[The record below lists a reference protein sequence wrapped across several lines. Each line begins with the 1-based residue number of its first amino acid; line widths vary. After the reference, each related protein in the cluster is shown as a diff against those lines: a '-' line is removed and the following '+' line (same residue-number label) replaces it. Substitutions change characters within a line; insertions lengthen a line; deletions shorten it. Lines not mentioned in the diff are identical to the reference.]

1 MNRLTFSF
9 LVTKRTLMAIMI
21 LPFLCGTSL
30 SQESLVWSA
39 VKKLIRKKFSTVT
52 QISTHRLAHWLTSE
66 EEEKPVLL
74 DARELKEYEVS
85 HLQAARLAGSENAAI
100 AAIRGLEKEHPIVV
114 YCSVGYRSSQLAT
127 RLQTLGYKKVY
138 NLEGSIFQWANE
150 GRPVYSKGV
159 KVEKVHPYNKV
170 WGHLLNSK
178 FWYKPKKDSKP
189 EKS

>member
-1 MNRLTFSF
+1 MNRLTLSF

-39 VKKLIRKKFSTVT
+39 VKKLIRKKFPTVT

-189 EKS
+189 DKS

>member
-1 MNRLTFSF
+1 MNRLTLSF

-85 HLQAARLAGSENAAI
+85 HLQAARRAGSENAAI

-189 EKS
+189 DKS

>member
-1 MNRLTFSF
+1 MNRLTLSF

-100 AAIRGLEKEHPIVV
+100 AAICGLEKEHPIVV

-189 EKS
+189 DKS